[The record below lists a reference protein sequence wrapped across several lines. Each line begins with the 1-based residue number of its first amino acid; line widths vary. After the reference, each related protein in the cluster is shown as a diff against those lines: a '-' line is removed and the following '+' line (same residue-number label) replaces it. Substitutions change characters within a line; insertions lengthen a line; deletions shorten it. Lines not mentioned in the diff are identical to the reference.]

1 MHNIIM
7 QVVDHQEKI
16 IKFYNMPKEKKNDI
30 KYEQMK
36 NLILNLYK
44 CKTSRF

>member
-16 IKFYNMPKEKKNDI
+16 IKFYNMPKEKK
-30 KYEQMK
+30 M
-36 NLILNLYK
+36 ILNMNK
-44 CKTSRF
+44 WKTWY

>member
-16 IKFYNMPKEKKNDI
+16 IKFYNMPKEKNDI